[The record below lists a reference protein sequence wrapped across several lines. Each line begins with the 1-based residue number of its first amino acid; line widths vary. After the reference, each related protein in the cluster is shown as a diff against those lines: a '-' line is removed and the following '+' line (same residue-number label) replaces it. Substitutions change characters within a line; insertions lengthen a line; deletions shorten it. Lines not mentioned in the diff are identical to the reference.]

1 MHKHSIY
8 AAVASLAALGAAIGI
23 FAQQPAK
30 APEGQ
35 GKEMFAK
42 KGSGPPRTTMPD
54 VFLREVWTRPA
65 GEPGQVPV
73 KAANVSNPNLELKV
87 YGLDAKNLTISG
99 VADNPTGPLNLW
111 TGLCTAP
118 VAATLRDKNNYVDLT
133 GLAKVRW
140 ITRAS
145 GFHVVRPVVKLAD
158 GTILVGDHTDASTTT
173 FLESEFAFTGLRWIK
188 LDPERVVT
196 TGVYG
201 PVGEASSW
209 VENPD
214 LSKVDEVGFADLMP
228 GTGHGSGGWVNVSRI
243 EVYGKAVKR

>member
-1 MHKHSIY
+1 MKQFLLAMVLAVS
-8 AAVASLAALGAAIGI
+8 VASAWAQAPQREGATPQGRGGRGVAPR
-23 FAQQPAK
+23 QPVTV
-30 APEGQ
+30 PGLFL
-35 GKEMFAK
+35 KEEWK
-42 KGSGPPRTTMPD
+42 
-54 VFLREVWTRPA
+54 RPM

-73 KAANVSNPNLELKV
+73 TPQNVLNPDLELKV

-99 VADNPTGPLNLW
+99 APGNPTAPLNLW
-111 TGLCTAP
+111 TGMCTAP

-140 ITRAS
+140 VTRAS

-158 GTILVGDHTDASTTT
+158 GTMLVGDHAVSNTTT

-214 LSKVDEVGFADLMP
+214 LSKVDEVGFVDLMP
-228 GTGHGSGGWVNVSRI
+228 GTGHGSGGWVNVGRF
-243 EVYGKAVKR
+243 EVYGKPVKR

>member
-1 MHKHSIY
+1 MHKHTMYGVVVSV
-8 AAVASLAALGAAIGI
+8 AVLGAALGI
-23 FAQQPAK
+23 FAQQPAQ

-35 GKEMFAK
+35 GKEARAK
-42 KGSGPPRTTMPD
+42 KGGPPRVNMPG
-54 VFLREVWTRPA
+54 VFFREDWTRPA
-65 GEPGQVPV
+65 NEPGQVPI
-73 KAANVSNPNLELKV
+73 KASNVSNPNLELKV

-99 VADNPTGPLNLW
+99 VADNPTGPINLW

-158 GTILVGDHTDASTTT
+158 GTMLVGDHTDASTTT
-173 FLESEFAFTGLRWIK
+173 FLESEFAFTGMRWIR

-228 GTGHGSGGWVNVSRI
+228 GTGHGSGGWVNVSRM